1 MLRSRAVALKQ
12 SYEYLCPESMKAEWK
27 LYS

>member
-12 SYEYLCPESMKAEWK
+12 S
-27 LYS
+27 